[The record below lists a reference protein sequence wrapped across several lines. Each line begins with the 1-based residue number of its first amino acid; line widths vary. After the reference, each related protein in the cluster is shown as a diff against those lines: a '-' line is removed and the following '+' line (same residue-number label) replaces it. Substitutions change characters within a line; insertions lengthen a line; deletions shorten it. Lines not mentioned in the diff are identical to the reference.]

1 LIDLTPTFCEWERE
15 DGSRCPDKTTC
26 QVVIIPLERVEM
38 VWYYCDEHG
47 GHGPNTCRLEER
59 SEAGDPNMENAIVCS
74 SGDWDTIEDAA
85 SRYKAIV

>member
-1 LIDLTPTFCEWERE
+1 MIDLTPTFCEWERE

-38 VWYYCDEHG
+38 VRYYCDEHG

-59 SEAGDPNMENAIVCS
+59 SEGSDPNMEYAVVYS
-74 SGDWDTIEDAA
+74 SGDGYTFEDAA
-85 SRYKAIV
+85 SRYKAIA

>member
-1 LIDLTPTFCEWERE
+1 MIDLTPTFCEWELE
-15 DGSRCPDKTTC
+15 DGSRCPNKTTC
-26 QVVIIPLERVEM
+26 QVVIIPLERVET

-47 GHGPNTCRLEER
+47 GCGPNTCRLEER
-59 SEAGDPNMENAIVCS
+59 SEGDPNMEYAVVCN